1 MAHGAEVQPPELARF
16 NLLREIGHGT
26 QARVWLAHDPRL
38 DREVAIKLLK
48 RGGDTQ
54 ALAASLA
61 EARAVSRL
69 THPNIVP
76 VFEADEHQGQP
87 YLVFEYVEGPT
98 LAQSLRLR
106 PVREGPEAVALML
119 GVLDALEAAH
129 EQGVVHRDLKPSN
142 ILLGSDGRPRVM
154 DFGIAARTVPGQTGV
169 VGRVLGTPGYLSPEA
184 ARGAA
189 PVPAMDVFS
198 AGALLGEMLCGR
210 PLLLETDAARAVAR
224 VQDEDLLLPELP
236 VVDSRLRGIV
246 QRALARDPAQRYDSA
261 RAMKADLLAWLNPD
275 TAPTSVTSAGHA
287 TLEFLLRRMRHRTDF
302 PALSSAMGRIQRV
315 AASETES
322 IRTLTDEILRDVALT
337 HKLLRLVNTAH
348 YSAVSAGG
356 VGTVSRAVALVGFS
370 GIRNMALSL
379 VLLEH
384 MPDKGHATQLKSEFV
399 RALMV
404 GMLASELAPVG
415 PSGEEAFLGAL
426 FQNLGRL
433 LTEYYLPEEALQ
445 IRQQL
450 GSDTAAPA
458 AREAAAQR
466 VLGIGFDELG
476 GGVARAWGLPDT
488 LQRALRSPVGELPLK
503 DADRAALQGVE
514 RLRWLGRSANALVDA
529 LQAGP
534 ADPQACHRVAEIHA
548 PVLGVTTLVVM
559 AATASARLRLVE
571 AVQVLGLVLPL
582 GSVSRR
588 LIEAPAPLTADATG
602 GSRGST
608 SATGSNS
615 PKSAAESAEPVA
627 TGDAV
632 NWGLTAPMPLP
643 EPAQVVL
650 AAALVA
656 AETALAARSMDV
668 SELLHLVLD
677 TLHRALNLRNVVLC
691 LREPGQGNRLVGRLG
706 LGPGGGELSAAFR
719 FTPDAATTNDLFA
732 LLCARGADLL
742 VADAGT
748 VAARLPGWYRRGVDA
763 PTFLL
768 LPLMVKGRPIGLI
781 YADKARVGSLV
792 LGEKE
797 LALVRALRDQVTLAF
812 GRTA

>member
-1 MAHGAEVQPPELARF
+1 MADAAMVLSGRLARF
-16 NLLREIGHGT
+16 ELLREIGQGT

-48 RGGDTQ
+48 LGGDTH

-87 YLVFEYVEGPT
+87 YLVFEYVAGPT
-98 LAQSLRLR
+98 LAQALRSQPLR
-106 PVREGPEAVALML
+106 CAAEAVTLML
-119 GVLDALEAAH
+119 GVLEALEAAH
-129 EQGVVHRDLKPSN
+129 QQGVVHRDLKPSN
-142 ILLGSDGRPRVM
+142 ILLGHDGRPRVM
-154 DFGIAARTVPGQTGV
+154 DFGIAARIVAGQPGAL
-169 VGRVLGTPGYLSPEA
+169 GRVLGTPGYLSPEA

-198 AGALLGEMLCGR
+198 AGALLAEMLSGQ
-210 PLLLETDAARAVAR
+210 PLLRESDAARALAR
-224 VQDEDLLLPELP
+224 AQQEDWLLPEHP
-236 VVDSRLRGIV
+236 AVDSRLRGIV
-246 QRALARDPAQRYDSA
+246 QRALAREPAQRYRSA
-261 RAMKADLLAWLNPD
+261 RALHADLQAWLHPE
-275 TAPTSVTSAGHA
+275 TSPVVADPAGHA

-302 PALSSAMGRIQRV
+302 PALSSAMARIQRV
-315 AASETES
+315 AASETDS
-322 IRTLTDEILRDVALT
+322 IRALTDEILRDVALT

-348 YSAVSAGG
+348 YSAVSSGG

-384 MPDKGHATQLKSEFV
+384 MPDKAHATQLKFEFV

-404 GMLASELAPVG
+404 GMLAAELAPQG

-445 IRQQL
+445 IRQLL
-450 GSDTAAPA
+450 GSDTATPA
-458 AREAAAQR
+458 ARETAAQR

-476 GGVARAWGLPDT
+476 AGVAEAWGLPAS
-488 LQRALRSPVGELPLK
+488 LQRALRTPTGELPL
-503 DADRAALQGVE
+503 APGAGAGLLGVE

-534 ADPQACHRVAEIHA
+534 ADRQACQRVAEAHA
-548 PVLGVTTLVVM
+548 PVLGLAV
-559 AATASARLRLVE
+559 AAILTATDTARLRLIE
-571 AVQVLGLVLPL
+571 AVQVLGLALPV
-582 GSVSRR
+582 GSAARR
-588 LIEAPAPLTADATG
+588 LIEPPAVPAAGRTAGEPGA
-602 GSRGST
+602 
-608 SATGSNS
+608 
-615 PKSAAESAEPVA
+615 AAEAGP
-627 TGDAV
+627 
-632 NWGLTAPMPLP
+632 WGLTAPMPLP
-643 EPAQVVL
+643 EPAHAVL
-650 AAALVA
+650 
-656 AETALAARSMDV
+656 ETALLAAEAALAQRSMDI

-691 LREPGQGNRLVGRLG
+691 LREPGQGGRLVGRLG

-719 FTPDAATTNDLFA
+719 FTPDAAAAHDLFA
-732 LLCARGADLL
+732 LLCARGSDLL
-742 VADAGT
+742 VADAAT
-748 VAARLPGWYRRGVDA
+748 VASRLPGWYRRRVDA

-768 LPLMVKGRPIGLI
+768 LPLIVKGCAIGLI

-797 LALVRALRDQVTLAF
+797 LGLVRALRDQVTLAF
-812 GRTA
+812 GRTG

>member
-1 MAHGAEVQPPELARF
+1 MVEAAAARPALLARF
-16 NLLREIGHGT
+16 ELLREIGHGT

-38 DREVAIKLLK
+38 DRNVAIKLLML
-48 RGGDTQ
+48 GGDTQ

-61 EARAVSRL
+61 EARACSRL

-87 YLVFEYVEGPT
+87 YLVFEYVEGLT
-98 LAQSLRLR
+98 LAQALRVQ
-106 PVREGPEAVALML
+106 PVREAGEAVALML

-142 ILLGSDGRPRVM
+142 VLLGSDGRPRVM
-154 DFGIAARTVPGQTGV
+154 DFGIAARIVPGQDGA
-169 VGRVLGTPGYLSPEA
+169 VGRVVGTPGYLSPEA

-210 PLLLETDAARAVAR
+210 PLLQEPDAARAVAR
-224 VQDEDLLLPELP
+224 VQVEDLLLPDQPL
-236 VVDSRLRGIV
+236 VDSRLRGIV
-246 QRALARDPAQRYDSA
+246 QRALARDPVQRYDSA
-261 RAMKADLLAWLNPD
+261 RAMRADLQAWLTPD
-275 TAPTSVTSAGHA
+275 AAPAAVASTGHA

-302 PALSSAMGRIQRV
+302 PALSSAVARIQRV
-315 AASETES
+315 ATSQTES
-322 IRTLTDEILRDVALT
+322 IRALTEEILHDVALT

-348 YSAVSAGG
+348 YSAVSEGG

-379 VLLEH
+379 VLLDH
-384 MPDKGHATQLKSEFV
+384 MPDKTHATQLKFEFV

-404 GMLASELAPVG
+404 GMLAAELAPQS
-415 PSGEEAFLGAL
+415 PAGEEAFLGAL

-445 IRQQL
+445 IRQHL
-450 GSDTAAPA
+450 GSDTATPA
-458 AREAAAQR
+458 AREMAAQR

-476 GGVARAWGLPDT
+476 GGVARAWGLPET
-488 LQRALRSPVGELPLK
+488 LQRALRAPVGDLPAK
-503 DADRAALQGVE
+503 DSERAALQGVE

-529 LQAGP
+529 LQLGP
-534 ADPQACHRVAEIHA
+534 ADPQACYRVAGVHA
-548 PVLGVTTLVVM
+548 PVLGLTVAAML
-559 AATASARLRLVE
+559 AATDTARLRLIE
-571 AVQVLGLVLPL
+571 AVQVLGLALPP
-582 GSVSRR
+582 GSTARR
-588 LIEAPAPLTADATG
+588 LIEPPEPARGTPAPGSLAATSDAT
-602 GSRGST
+602 
-608 SATGSNS
+608 
-615 PKSAAESAEPVA
+615 
-627 TGDAV
+627 DAV
-632 NWGLTAPMPLP
+632 QWGLTAPMPLP
-643 EPAQVVL
+643 DPAQEVL
-650 AAALVA
+650 EKALVA
-656 AETALAARSMDV
+656 AQDALAQRSMDV

-691 LREPGQGNRLVGRLG
+691 LREPGQGGRLVGRLG

-719 FTPDAATTNDLFA
+719 FTPDAAATNDLFA
-732 LLCARGADLL
+732 VLCARGADLL

-768 LPLMVKGRPIGLI
+768 LPLMVKGRCIGLI

-797 LALVRALRDQVTLAF
+797 LSLVRALRDQVTLAF
-812 GRTA
+812 GRTG

>member
-1 MAHGAEVQPPELARF
+1 MAHAAAARPGQLARF
-16 NLLREIGHGT
+16 DLLREIGHGT

-38 DREVAIKLLK
+38 DREVAIKLLTL
-48 RGGDTQ
+48 GGDTQ

-69 THPNIVP
+69 SHPNIVP
-76 VFEADEHQGQP
+76 VFEADAHHGQP

-98 LAQSLRLR
+98 LAQALRVQ
-106 PVREGPEAVALML
+106 PVRDAGEAVALML

-154 DFGIAARTVPGQTGV
+154 DFGIAARIDSGQPGA
-169 VGRVLGTPGYLSPEA
+169 VGRVVGTPGYLSPEA
-184 ARGAA
+184 ARGAS

-198 AGALLGEMLCGR
+198 AGALLGEMLCGQ
-210 PLLLETDAARAVAR
+210 PLLRETDAARAVAR
-224 VQDEDLLLPELP
+224 VQVEDLLLPDQP

-246 QRALARDPAQRYDSA
+246 QRALARDPALRYDSA
-261 RAMKADLLAWLNPD
+261 RAMRADLQAWVNQDLAP
-275 TAPTSVTSAGHA
+275 AAVAAAGAGHA

-302 PALSSAMGRIQRV
+302 PALSSAVARIQRV
-315 AASETES
+315 ATSETES
-322 IRTLTDEILRDVALT
+322 IRALTDEILQDVALT

-348 YSAVSAGG
+348 YSAVSEGG

-379 VLLEH
+379 VLLDH
-384 MPDKGHATQLKSEFV
+384 MPDKAHATQLKLEFV

-404 GMLASELAPVG
+404 GMLAAELAPQG

-445 IRQQL
+445 IRQHL
-450 GSDTAAPA
+450 GSDTATPA

-476 GGVARAWGLPDT
+476 GGVARAWGLPET
-488 LQRALRSPVGELPLK
+488 LQRALRAPVGDLPAK
-503 DADRAALQGVE
+503 DSERAALHGVE

-534 ADPQACHRVAEIHA
+534 ADPQACHRVAEVHA
-548 PVLGVTTLVVM
+548 PVLGVSVAAVM
-559 AATASARLRLVE
+559 AATDTARQRLIE
-571 AVQVLGLVLPL
+571 AVQVLGLTLPP
-582 GSVSRR
+582 GSTVRR
-588 LIEAPAPLTADATG
+588 LIEPPAPLSSPASAAGAAISPADSSAAAAADA
-602 GSRGST
+602 
-608 SATGSNS
+608 
-615 PKSAAESAEPVA
+615 VH
-627 TGDAV
+627 
-632 NWGLTAPMPLP
+632 WGLTAPMPLP
-643 EPAQVVL
+643 DPAQEVL
-650 AAALVA
+650 EKALVA
-656 AETALAARSMDV
+656 AQDALAARSMDV

-691 LREPGQGNRLVGRLG
+691 LREPGQGGRLVGRLG
-706 LGPGGGELSAAFR
+706 LGPGGGELSTAFR
-719 FTPDAATTNDLFA
+719 FAPDAAATGDLFA
-732 LLCARGADLL
+732 VLCARGADLL
-742 VADAGT
+742 VADAAT
-748 VAARLPGWYRRGVDA
+748 VAARLPGWYRRRVDA

-768 LPLMVKGRPIGLI
+768 LPLMVKGRCIGLI

>member
-1 MAHGAEVQPPELARF
+1 MAPATVVPPGQLARF
-16 NLLREIGHGT
+16 ELLREIGQGT

-48 RGGDTQ
+48 LDGDTQ

-98 LAQSLRLR
+98 LAQALRMQ
-106 PVREGPEAVALML
+106 PVRDAAEAVGLML

-154 DFGIAARTVPGQTGV
+154 DFGIAARIVPGQAGA
-169 VGRVLGTPGYLSPEA
+169 VGRVVGTPGYLSPEA

-210 PLLLETDAARAVAR
+210 PLLRETDAARAVAR
-224 VQDEDLLLPELP
+224 VQTDDLLLPEQP
-236 VVDSRLRGIV
+236 AVDSRLRGIV
-246 QRALARDPAQRYDSA
+246 QRALARDAAQRYDSA
-261 RAMKADLLAWLNPD
+261 RAMKVDLQLWLHPD
-275 TAPTSVTSAGHA
+275 TAPASVASSGHA

-302 PALSSAMGRIQRV
+302 PALSGAMTRIQRV

-322 IRTLTDEILRDVALT
+322 IRVLTDEILKDVALT

-384 MPDKGHATQLKSEFV
+384 MPDKSQASQLKFEFV
-399 RALMV
+399 RALLV
-404 GMLASELAPVG
+404 GMLAAELAPQG

-450 GSDTAAPA
+450 GSDTATPA

-476 GGVARAWGLPDT
+476 GGVARAWGLPDS
-488 LQRALRSPVGELPLK
+488 LQRVLRTPGGDLPASDSEGATL
-503 DADRAALQGVE
+503 RGVE
-514 RLRWLGRSANALVDA
+514 RLRWLGRSANTLVDA

-534 ADPQACHRVAEIHA
+534 ADPQACHRVAQAHA
-548 PVLGVTTLVVM
+548 PLLGLRVSALM
-559 AATASARLRLVE
+559 AATDTARLRLNE
-571 AVQVLGLVLPL
+571 AVQALGLVLPAGSAARRL
-582 GSVSRR
+582 VEPPASMLAGSV
-588 LIEAPAPLTADATG
+588 ADEH
-602 GSRGST
+602 S
-608 SATGSNS
+608 
-615 PKSAAESAEPVA
+615 ESAE
-627 TGDAV
+627 AV
-632 NWGLTAPMPLP
+632 HWGLTAPMPLP
-643 EPAQVVL
+643 DPAQAVL
-650 AAALVA
+650 EAALVA
-656 AETALAARSMDV
+656 AETALAARGMDV

-691 LREPGQGNRLVGRLG
+691 LREPGQGGRLVGRLG
-706 LGPGGGELSAAFR
+706 LGSGGGELSAAFR
-719 FTPDAATTNDLFA
+719 FTPDAAATNDLFA
-732 LLCARGADLL
+732 VLCARGADLL

-748 VAARLPGWYRRGVDA
+748 VAARLPGWYRRRVDA

-768 LPLMVKGRPIGLI
+768 LPLMVKGRCIGLI

-792 LGEKE
+792 LGDKE

-812 GRTA
+812 GRTG

>member
-1 MAHGAEVQPPELARF
+1 MADAAVARPGRLARF
-16 NLLREIGHGT
+16 DLLREIGHGT

-38 DREVAIKLLK
+38 DREVAIKLLTL
-48 RGGDTQ
+48 GGDTQ
-54 ALAASLA
+54 ALAASLS

-69 THPNIVP
+69 SHPNIVP

-98 LAQSLRLR
+98 LAQSLRKQ
-106 PVREGPEAVALML
+106 PVREAAEAVALML

-142 ILLGSDGRPRVM
+142 VLLGTDGRPRVM
-154 DFGIAARTVPGQTGV
+154 DFGIAARCVPGQAGAA
-169 VGRVLGTPGYLSPEA
+169 GRVIGTPGYLSPEA

-210 PLLLETDAARAVAR
+210 PLLQEADPARAVAR
-224 VQDEDLLLPELP
+224 VQTEDLLLPAAP
-236 VVDSRLRGIV
+236 AVDGGLRSIV
-246 QRALARDPAQRYDSA
+246 QRALARDPALRYDSA
-261 RAMKADLLAWLNPD
+261 RAMHIDLQAWLNPE
-275 TAPTSVTSAGHA
+275 TATAAVASAGHA

-302 PALSSAMGRIQRV
+302 PALSNAVARIQRV
-315 AASETES
+315 ATSETES
-322 IRTLTDEILRDVALT
+322 IRALTEEILQDVALT

-348 YSAVSAGG
+348 YSAVSQGG

-384 MPDKGHATQLKSEFV
+384 MPDKAHATQLKFEFV

-404 GMLASELAPVG
+404 GMLASELAPKG

-445 IRQQL
+445 IRQHL
-450 GSDTAAPA
+450 GSDTATPA
-458 AREAAAQR
+458 VREAAAQR

-476 GGVARAWGLPDT
+476 GGVARAWGLPES
-488 LQRALRSPVGELPLK
+488 LQRVLRSPVGELPVK
-503 DADRAALQGVE
+503 DGERAALLGVE

-534 ADPQACHRVAEIHA
+534 ADPQACHRAAEIHA
-548 PVLGVTTLVVM
+548 PVLGVPVATVM
-559 AATASARLRLVE
+559 AATDTARQRLIE
-571 AVQVLGLVLPL
+571 AVQVLGLVLPP
-582 GSVSRR
+582 GSAARR
-588 LIEAPAPLTADATG
+588 LIEPPAPPRAAPSAHGNVLADAH
-602 GSRGST
+602 
-608 SATGSNS
+608 ADAN
-615 PKSAAESAEPVA
+615 ASAEQTA
-627 TGDAV
+627 SNDAV
-632 NWGLTAPMPLP
+632 QWGLTAPMPLP
-643 EPAQVVL
+643 EPAQEVL
-650 AAALVA
+650 EKALVA
-656 AETALAARSMDV
+656 AQDALAERSMDV

-691 LREPGQGNRLVGRLG
+691 LREPGQGGRLVGRLG
-706 LGPGGGELSAAFR
+706 LGPGGGELSTAFR
-719 FTPDAATTNDLFA
+719 FTPDAAATNDIFA

-742 VADAGT
+742 VADASK
-748 VAARLPGWYRRGVDA
+748 VVARLPGWYRRGIDA

-768 LPLMVKGRPIGLI
+768 LPLMVKGRAIGLI
-781 YADKARVGSLV
+781 YADKARTGSLV
-792 LGEKE
+792 LGDKE
-797 LALVRALRDQVTLAF
+797 LTLVRALRDQVTLAF
-812 GRTA
+812 GRTG

>member
-1 MAHGAEVQPPELARF
+1 MVQAVVTQAGQLARF

-48 RGGDTQ
+48 LGGDTQ
-54 ALAASLA
+54 ALAASLT

-98 LAQSLRLR
+98 LAQALRLQ
-106 PVREGPEAVALML
+106 PVRDASEAVALML
-119 GVLDALEAAH
+119 GVLEALEAAH

-154 DFGIAARTVPGQTGV
+154 DFGIAARIVPGQAGA
-169 VGRVLGTPGYLSPEA
+169 VGRVVGTPGYLSPEA

-210 PLLLETDAARAVAR
+210 PLLIEADAARAVAR
-224 VQDEDLLLPELP
+224 VQLEDLLLPDLP

-261 RAMKADLLAWLNPD
+261 RAMHADLQAWLNPD
-275 TAPTSVTSAGHA
+275 AAPPAVASAGHA

-302 PALSSAMGRIQRV
+302 PALSSAVGRIQRV

-322 IRTLTDEILRDVALT
+322 IRALTDEILQDVALT

-384 MPDKGHATQLKSEFV
+384 MPDKAHATQLKFEFV

-404 GMLASELAPVG
+404 GMLAAELAPHG
-415 PSGEEAFLGAL
+415 PSGEDAFLGAL

-450 GSDTAAPA
+450 GSDTATPA

-476 GGVARAWGLPDT
+476 GGVARAWGLPEA
-488 LQRALRSPVGELPLK
+488 LQRALRSPVGEIPGK
-503 DADRAALQGVE
+503 DSERASLQGVE
-514 RLRWLGRSANALVDA
+514 KLRWLGRSANALVDA
-529 LQAGP
+529 LQIGP
-534 ADPQACHRVAEIHA
+534 ADAQACQRVAETHA
-548 PVLGVTTLVVM
+548 PLLGVTASVVM
-559 AATASARLRLVE
+559 AATDTARQRLVE
-571 AVQVLGLVLPL
+571 AVQVLGLVLPP
-582 GSVSRR
+582 GSPGRR
-588 LIEAPAPLTADATG
+588 LIETPRPLPAPPAAGAVAGGAASPGDTTEHADAT
-602 GSRGST
+602 
-608 SATGSNS
+608 
-615 PKSAAESAEPVA
+615 EPA
-627 TGDAV
+627 DAV

-643 EPAQVVL
+643 EPAHELLETALL
-650 AAALVA
+650 AAEA
-656 AETALAARSMDV
+656 ALAARSMNV

-691 LREPGQGNRLVGRLG
+691 LRESGQGGRIVGRLG
-706 LGPGGGELSAAFR
+706 LGPGGGEISTAFR
-719 FTPDAATTNDLFA
+719 FTPDPAATNDLFA
-732 LLCARGADLL
+732 VLCARGADLL

-748 VAARLPGWYRRGVDA
+748 VAARLPGWYRRRVDA

-768 LPLMVKGRPIGLI
+768 LPLMVKGRAIGLI

-792 LGEKE
+792 LGQKE

-812 GRTA
+812 GRTG

>member
-1 MAHGAEVQPPELARF
+1 MADAAAARPVQLARF
-16 NLLREIGHGT
+16 ELLREIGHGT

-38 DREVAIKLLK
+38 DREVAIKLLTL
-48 RGGDTQ
+48 GGDRQ
-54 ALAASLA
+54 AQAASLS

-69 THPNIVP
+69 SHPNIVP
-76 VFEADEHQGQP
+76 VFEADEHRGQP

-98 LAQSLRLR
+98 LAQALRVQ
-106 PVREGPEAVALML
+106 PVREAAEAVALML

-129 EQGVVHRDLKPSN
+129 DQGVVHRDLKPSN
-142 ILLGSDGRPRVM
+142 VLLGHDGRPRVM
-154 DFGIAARTVPGQTGV
+154 DFGIAARTVSGQAGA
-169 VGRVLGTPGYLSPEA
+169 VGRVVGTPGYLSPEA
-184 ARGAA
+184 ARGAS

-210 PLLLETDAARAVAR
+210 PLLQEADAARAVAR
-224 VQDEDLLLPELP
+224 VQTEDLLLPDAP
-236 VVDSRLRGIV
+236 AVDGRLRSIV
-246 QRALARDPAQRYDSA
+246 QRALARDAALRYDSA
-261 RAMKADLLAWLNPD
+261 RAMKVDLQAWLNPE
-275 TAPTSVTSAGHA
+275 TAPAAMAGGGHA

-302 PALSSAMGRIQRV
+302 PALSSAVARIQRV
-315 AASETES
+315 ATSETES
-322 IRTLTDEILRDVALT
+322 IRALTEEILQDVALT

-348 YSAVSAGG
+348 YSAVSQGG

-384 MPDKGHATQLKSEFV
+384 MPDKAHATQLKFEFV

-404 GMLASELAPVG
+404 GMLASELAPQG

-476 GGVARAWGLPDT
+476 GGVARAWGLPET
-488 LQRALRSPVGELPLK
+488 LQRALRSPVGELPVK
-503 DADRAALQGVE
+503 DGERAALQGVE

-529 LQAGP
+529 LQTGL
-534 ADPQACHRVAEIHA
+534 ADPQACHRAAEVHA
-548 PVLGVTTLVVM
+548 PVLGVPVAAVM
-559 AATASARLRLVE
+559 AATDTARQRLIE
-571 AVQVLGLVLPL
+571 AVQVLGLVLPP
-582 GSVSRR
+582 GSAARR
-588 LIEAPAPLTADATG
+588 LIEAPAPPRAVPSAQAGAHADANAG
-602 GSRGST
+602 
-608 SATGSNS
+608 ADLAPSN
-615 PKSAAESAEPVA
+615 
-627 TGDAV
+627 DAV
-632 NWGLTAPMPLP
+632 QWGLTAPMPLP
-643 EPAQVVL
+643 EPAQEVL
-650 AAALVA
+650 EKALVA
-656 AETALAARSMDV
+656 AQDALAERSMDV

-691 LREPGQGNRLVGRLG
+691 LREPGQGGRLVGRLG
-706 LGPGGGELSAAFR
+706 LGPGGSELNTAFR
-719 FTPDAATTNDLFA
+719 FTPDATATTDIFA
-732 LLCARGADLL
+732 LVCARGADLL
-742 VADAGT
+742 VADAGK
-748 VAARLPGWYRRGVDA
+748 VAARLPGWYRRRIDA

-768 LPLMVKGRPIGLI
+768 LPLMVKGSAIGLI

-797 LALVRALRDQVTLAF
+797 LTLVRSLRDQVTLAF
-812 GRTA
+812 GRTG

>member
-1 MAHGAEVQPPELARF
+1 MADAAVARPGKLARF
-16 NLLREIGHGT
+16 DLLREIGHGT

-38 DREVAIKLLK
+38 DREVAIKLLTL
-48 RGGDTQ
+48 GGDTQ
-54 ALAASLA
+54 ALAASLT

-69 THPNIVP
+69 SHPNIVP

-98 LAQSLRLR
+98 LAQALRVR
-106 PVREGPEAVALML
+106 PVREAAEAVALML

-142 ILLGSDGRPRVM
+142 ILLGNDGRPRVM
-154 DFGIAARTVPGQTGV
+154 DFGIAARCVPGQAGA
-169 VGRVLGTPGYLSPEA
+169 VGRVCGTPGYLSPEA

-210 PLLLETDAARAVAR
+210 PLLQEADPVRAVAR
-224 VQDEDLLLPELP
+224 VQTEDLLLPAAP
-236 VVDSRLRGIV
+236 AVDNGLRSIV
-246 QRALARDPAQRYDSA
+246 QRALARDPALRYDSA
-261 RAMKADLLAWLNPD
+261 RAMQTDLQSWLNPE
-275 TAPTSVTSAGHA
+275 TAPAAVASAGHA

-302 PALSSAMGRIQRV
+302 PALSNAVARIQRV
-315 AASETES
+315 ATSETES
-322 IRTLTDEILRDVALT
+322 IRALTEEILQDVALT

-348 YSAVSAGG
+348 YSAVSQGG

-384 MPDKGHATQLKSEFV
+384 MPDKVHATQLKFEFV

-404 GMLASELAPVG
+404 GMLASELAPQG

-445 IRQQL
+445 IRQHL
-450 GSDTAAPA
+450 GSDTATPA
-458 AREAAAQR
+458 VRESAAQR

-476 GGVARAWGLPDT
+476 GGVARAWGLPET
-488 LQRALRSPVGELPLK
+488 LQRALRSPVGDLPAK
-503 DADRAALQGVE
+503 EGERAALQGVE

-534 ADPQACHRVAEIHA
+534 ADPQACHRVAEVHA
-548 PVLGVTTLVVM
+548 PVLGVTVAAVM
-559 AATASARLRLVE
+559 AATDTARQRLVE
-571 AVQVLGLVLPL
+571 AVQVLGLVLPP
-582 GSVSRR
+582 GTAARR
-588 LIEAPAPLTADATG
+588 LIEAPAPPRPLPSAHASAQADANA
-602 GSRGST
+602 
-608 SATGSNS
+608 SADLAASN
-615 PKSAAESAEPVA
+615 
-627 TGDAV
+627 DAV
-632 NWGLTAPMPLP
+632 QWGLTAPMPLP
-643 EPAQVVL
+643 EPAQEVL
-650 AAALVA
+650 EKALVA
-656 AETALAARSMDV
+656 AQDALAERSMDV

-677 TLHRALNLRNVVLC
+677 TMHRALNLRNVVLC
-691 LREPGQGNRLVGRLG
+691 LREPGQGGRLVGRLG
-706 LGPGGGELSAAFR
+706 LGPGGGELSTAFR
-719 FTPDAATTNDLFA
+719 FTPDAAATNDIFA

-742 VADAGT
+742 VADAGK
-748 VAARLPGWYRRGVDA
+748 VVARLPGWYRRRIDA

-768 LPLMVKGRPIGLI
+768 LPLMVKGRAIGLI
-781 YADKARVGSLV
+781 YADKARTGSLV
-792 LGEKE
+792 LGDKE
-797 LALVRALRDQVTLAF
+797 LTLVRALRDQVTLAF

>member
-1 MAHGAEVQPPELARF
+1 MADLAVPRSGQLARF
-16 NLLREIGHGT
+16 ELLREIGHGT

-48 RGGDTQ
+48 LGGDTQ

-98 LAQSLRLR
+98 LAQALRVQ
-106 PVREGPEAVALML
+106 PVRDASEAVALML

-142 ILLGSDGRPRVM
+142 VLLGRDGRPRVM
-154 DFGIAARTVPGQTGV
+154 DFGIAARTVSGQAGA
-169 VGRVLGTPGYLSPEA
+169 VGRVVGTPGYLSPEA
-184 ARGAA
+184 ARGAS

-210 PLLLETDAARAVAR
+210 PLLREADAARAVAR
-224 VQDEDLLLPELP
+224 VQEEDLLLPEQP
-236 VVDSRLRGIV
+236 AVDSRLRGIV

-261 RAMKADLLAWLNPD
+261 RAMKADLQRWLNPD
-275 TAPTSVTSAGHA
+275 TAPASVASAGHA

-302 PALSSAMGRIQRV
+302 PALSSAVARIQRV
-315 AASETES
+315 ATSETES
-322 IRTLTDEILRDVALT
+322 IRALTDEILQDVALT

-348 YSAVSAGG
+348 YSAVSQGG

-384 MPDKGHATQLKSEFV
+384 MPDKAHATQLKFEFV

-404 GMLASELAPVG
+404 GMLASELAPQG

-445 IRQQL
+445 IRQHL
-450 GSDTAAPA
+450 GSDTATPA

-476 GGVARAWGLPDT
+476 GGVARAWGLPET
-488 LQRALRSPVGELPLK
+488 LQRALRAPVGDLPAK
-503 DADRAALQGVE
+503 DSERAALQGVE

-529 LQAGP
+529 LQGGA

-548 PVLGVTTLVVM
+548 PVLGVPVAVVM
-559 AATASARLRLVE
+559 AATDTARQRLIE
-571 AVQVLGLVLPL
+571 AVQVLGLVLPP
-582 GSVSRR
+582 GSAARR
-588 LIEAPAPLTADATG
+588 LIEPPAPVRAGAAAPG
-602 GSRGST
+602 AAEG
-608 SATGSNS
+608 
-615 PKSAAESAEPVA
+615 AESAEA
-627 TGDAV
+627 TETDEATEAV
-632 NWGLTAPMPLP
+632 HWGLTAPMPLP
-643 EPAQVVL
+643 EPAQEVL
-650 AAALVA
+650 EKALTAAQD
-656 AETALAARSMDV
+656 ALAQRSMDV

-677 TLHRALNLRNVVLC
+677 TVHRALNLRNVVLC
-691 LREPGQGNRLVGRLG
+691 LREPGQGGRLVGRLG
-706 LGPGGGELSAAFR
+706 LGPGGGELSTAFR
-719 FTPDAATTNDLFA
+719 FTPDAAATNDLFA
-732 LLCARGADLL
+732 VLCARGADLL
-742 VADAGT
+742 VADAGK
-748 VAARLPGWYRRGVDA
+748 VAARLPGWYRRRIDA

-768 LPLMVKGRPIGLI
+768 LPLMVKGRCIGLI

-797 LALVRALRDQVTLAF
+797 LTLVRALRDQVTLAF